1 MCSVPTQAIG
11 SDLGMGASGTAGSIT
26 FPSRRSSCAFDGPS
40 CSVTYMANVGVC
52 TTDDFTECVGALMY
66 GVDPGS
72 GECKT
77 YNLLFDRNII
87 DCRSTVCSVPTPAIG
102 SDLGLATSG
111 TTGSTT
117 SSSRRSSCV
126 SDGPSC
132 SVMYMANVGVC
143 TTDDFTEYVGA
154 LVYYIDPEDEGR
166 KIAYPNLLLG
176 RNAIDGRG
184 MMCSGLAPSVA
195 RPWATSKRQD
205 LRHLLPAGV
214 PAPFD
219 GPSCDIMDMAD
230 VNVCTTTG
238 FTKRVGALAY
248 CVDPESGECK
258 IAYPD
263 LLSGRSSACA
273 IQSSSACRLRSWRS
287 SARFFQDGLNCW
299 LRS

>member
-1 MCSVPTQAIG
+1 MARLAASCTWRTWVSAPPMTSRSAWVRWCTTSTRRTRGARSPTQTCSSAATP
-11 SDLGMGASGTAGSIT
+11 STAAA
-26 FPSRRSSCAFDGPS
+26 RRA
-40 CSVTYMANVGVC
+40 
-52 TTDDFTECVGALMY
+52 
-66 GVDPGS
+66 PGW
-72 GECKT
+72 
-77 YNLLFDRNII
+77 
-87 DCRSTVCSVPTPAIG
+87 PW
-102 SDLGLATSG
+102 
-111 TTGSTT
+111 
-117 SSSRRSSCV
+117 
-126 SDGPSC
+126 
-132 SVMYMANVGVC
+132 
-143 TTDDFTEYVGA
+143 
-154 LVYYIDPEDEGR
+154 
-166 KIAYPNLLLG
+166 
-176 RNAIDGRG
+176 
-184 MMCSGLAPSVA
+184 PSVA
-195 RPWATSKRQD
+195 TRPWATSKRQD